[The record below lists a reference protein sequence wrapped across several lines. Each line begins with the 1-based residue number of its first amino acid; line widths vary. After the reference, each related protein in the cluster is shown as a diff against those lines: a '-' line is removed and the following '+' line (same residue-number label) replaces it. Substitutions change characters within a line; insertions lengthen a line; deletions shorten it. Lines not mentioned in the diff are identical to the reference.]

1 MFDLL
6 KNKQNILNLDNKEY
20 VQKLIKGCLNKNLKS
35 QEKIFKLTYPKV
47 MGTLVRYT
55 KDEKSAQIILGD
67 AWIKIFRII
76 GTFKED
82 DNFIKWVLNI
92 VINTAI
98 DSFDINEKM
107 FEVNLPHVKAVD
119 FDNIS
124 SIGKLPV
131 ETLLGEINKLGIAQN
146 LVFNMYVFEEM
157 SHSDISKRLNIS
169 IETSKLNLSQ
179 AKCALRNSVAE
190 LV

>member
-1 MFDLL
+1 MLGLL

-20 VQKLIKGCLNKNLKS
+20 IQKLIKGCLRKNLKS
-35 QEKIFKLTYPKV
+35 QEKIFKLTYPRV
-47 MGTLVRYT
+47 MGALVRYT
-55 KDEKSAQIILGD
+55 KDEESAEIILGD

-82 DNFIKWVLNI
+82 DDFIKWVLNI

-98 DSFDINEKM
+98 DSFDINKKM
-107 FEVNLPHVKAVD
+107 FEVNSSQVKAVD
-119 FDNIS
+119 FDNVA

-179 AKCALRNSVAE
+179 AKYTLMNSIAE